1 MATAIGTFADFQPNF
16 TMLTI
21 SLSGLIG
28 LEFRAGTTFIV
39 TPIATIVMVTY
50 CKFAITTT
58 ETDILKI

>member
-1 MATAIGTFADFQPNF
+1 
-16 TMLTI
+16 MLTI

-39 TPIATIVMVTY
+39 TPIATIVTVAYYT
-50 CKFAITTT
+50 FAITTT